1 MRSLAMFALGSFVA
15 SISLTGQS
23 LSEHAAAAAGATVG
37 TAAGKP
43 LGTALGKIFGSMDQ
57 STSKAAGTKV
67 VKPVDPK
74 AEAHATAPAAAPAA
88 SVPLVAPSGGWSG
101 SGGSAGSGG
110 SGGDGSLY
118 VRHSGRRHELPV
130 AAETIP
136 APLIAAPVEPVVKE
150 PSVEEIAAVKVGATS
165 NEVIAALGPPE
176 SRVSIP
182 DDDGRLLEI
191 CQYWAKG
198 QALGTIRLEN
208 GRVVSVQTRN

>member
-1 MRSLAMFALGSFVA
+1 MRSLAILALGSLVA
-15 SISLTGQS
+15 STSLIGQS

-67 VKPVDPK
+67 TKPVAVKTETK
-74 AEAHATAPAAAPAA
+74 ASAPAVATTTTAP
-88 SVPLVAPSGGWSG
+88 PLVGAVGG
-101 SGGSAGSGG
+101 AGSGG
-110 SGGDGSLY
+110 SGGSGGGGNVASTH
-118 VRHSGRRHELPV
+118 RHREAPV
-130 AAETIP
+130 AEEYVP
-136 APLIAAPVEPVVKE
+136 APAAPVVETPVVRE
-150 PSVEEIAAVKVGATS
+150 PSAEDVAAVKVGATS
-165 NEVIAALGPPE
+165 TELQAALGNPE

-198 QALGTIRLEN
+198 QALGTVRLEN
-208 GRVVSVQTRN
+208 GRVVSVQTR